1 MNYFYTNA
9 PLDGVV
15 PVNKDEELENTGLRK
30 KDIILAIDLG
40 FQQIYEG
47 KVITLLP
54 IYNEVRFNDF
64 IKDRLLEDGKF
75 YIFKIVTEEQAIKI
89 RDEII
94 EKNKE
99 KEIEIIKSPS
109 ENDLYRATI
118 IKLLTEI
125 KLGGNRNV

>member
-15 PVNKDEELENTGLRK
+15 PVNKDEELENAGLRK
-30 KDIILAIDLG
+30 KDIILAIDSG
-40 FQQIYEG
+40 FQQVYEG

-125 KLGGNRNV
+125 KLGGNGNV

>member
-15 PVNKDEELENTGLRK
+15 PVNKDEELENAGLRK

-40 FQQIYEG
+40 FQQVYEG

-99 KEIEIIKSPS
+99 KEIEVIKSPS

-125 KLGGNRNV
+125 KLGGNGNV